1 MYLSKKGIL
10 KKSLWGRSLPGR
22 ASKTTDMMNQ
32 AIAGKKEMNLI
43 EDLRDLY

>member
-10 KKSLWGRSLPGR
+10 KRSLCGRSFPGR

-32 AIAGKKEMNLI
+32 KIAGRKDVNLI
-43 EDLRDLY
+43 ED